1 MRISFSQKIQV
12 WLDSLL
18 AKGIKTVL
26 ALDPGRVGASTC
38 LGCKKN
44 GSFYASG
51 AASSA
56 GVSSAGAASSAGA
69 LAAASAAAAS

>member
-56 GVSSAGAASSAGA
+56 GASAAGASSAGA